1 MEEIASK
8 LTTSN
13 VRIEDFKE
21 IKSQE
26 EMKSA
31 VKVSDMAEILVSK
44 FKNNCDQPPPEPVGR
59 KVVSSFILTWKPIKG
74 SWANSTDLDQ
84 MPHNAASIRVYVVC

>member
-1 MEEIASK
+1 MTKFNKLPIEAIASK

-13 VRIEDFKE
+13 IRIEDFKE
-21 IKSQE
+21 VKSQE

-59 KVVSSFILTWKPIKG
+59 KVVGYYCQSSYYHP
-74 SWANSTDLDQ
+74 ST
-84 MPHNAASIRVYVVC
+84 

>member
-59 KVVSSFILTWKPIKG
+59 KVVIFGVFFAQDKQKRNI
-74 SWANSTDLDQ
+74 
-84 MPHNAASIRVYVVC
+84 MY

>member
-1 MEEIASK
+1 MDQIASK

-44 FKNNCDQPPPEPVGR
+44 FKNNSNQPPPEPVGR
-59 KVVSSFILTWKPIKG
+59 KVVRF
-74 SWANSTDLDQ
+74 
-84 MPHNAASIRVYVVC
+84 

>member
-1 MEEIASK
+1 MTMKSFLSLTLTLERCFHSFQNGDIELTKFKKLPMEQIATK

-13 VRIEDFKE
+13 VRIEDFKD

-44 FKNNCDQPPPEPVGR
+44 FKNNCNQPPPEPVGR
-59 KVVSSFILTWKPIKG
+59 KVVRF
-74 SWANSTDLDQ
+74 
-84 MPHNAASIRVYVVC
+84 

>member
-1 MEEIASK
+1 MEEIKSK

-13 VRIEDFKE
+13 IRIEDFGQV
-21 IKSQE
+21 KSQE

-59 KVVSSFILTWKPIKG
+59 KIVSYQESYWE
-74 SWANSTDLDQ
+74 
-84 MPHNAASIRVYVVC
+84 R